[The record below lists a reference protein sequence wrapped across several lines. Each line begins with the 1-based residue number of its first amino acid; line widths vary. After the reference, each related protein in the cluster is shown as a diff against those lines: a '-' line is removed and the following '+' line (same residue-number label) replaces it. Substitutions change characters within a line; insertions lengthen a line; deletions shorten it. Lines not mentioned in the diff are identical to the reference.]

1 MVLCVDEKTGVQAL
15 DRTAPVPALM
25 PGTPQRRTHDYRRH
39 GTTDLFAALDAA
51 TGKVIASM
59 TPRHRSEEFRKFL
72 NLIDKEVPEHLD
84 VHIVLDNVS
93 THKTP
98 TIARRLV
105 RHPRFK
111 LHFTPTHSSWTNL
124 VERCF
129 SEPATKW
136 LRRGT
141 HTSVKDLKDSINAW
155 IDNWN
160 DNPKPFTWRKTA
172 DETLDNLASYI
183 RRIPTQDTS
192 PKGERGSEAGGT
204 GATTPTGASNPQS
217 HGEHVGRAGR
227 ARLGLFGRVRG

>member
-1 MVLCVDEKTGVQAL
+1 
-15 DRTAPVPALM
+15 M

-72 NLIDKEVPEHLD
+72 NLIDKEVPQHLD

-124 VERCF
+124 VERWF
-129 SEPATKW
+129 SELTTKW

-160 DNPKPFTWRKTA
+160 QDPKPFTWRKTA

-183 RRIPTQDTS
+183 QRIPHS
-192 PKGERGSEAGGT
+192 G
-204 GATTPTGASNPQS
+204 
-217 HGEHVGRAGR
+217 H
-227 ARLGLFGRVRG
+227 